1 MNYKLSDLKGI
12 NQAHVEQLQRSRI
25 ETTSDLMEVWND
37 PAKMITVATDAGITD
52 EQLRG
57 LVSMARMA
65 RMKGVGP
72 KYVGL
77 LVAAGVIGRRS
88 LSKHTPETLVK
99 HLGEVSAAADMKSP
113 MPTLAEVQ
121 EWFRELKPIADDTPE
136 RGLGADSQ

>member
-12 NQAHVEQLQRSRI
+12 DLGHVERLRVSRI

-37 PAKMITVATDAGITD
+37 PPRMTTVAANAGISD
-52 EQLRG
+52 EQLRS
-57 LVSMARMA
+57 LVSMARVA

-88 LSKHTPETLVK
+88 LSKHTPETLLK
-99 HLGEVSAAADMKSP
+99 RLGEVSVATGLRGP
-113 MPTLAEVQ
+113 VPTLAEVQ
-121 EWFRELKPIADDTPE
+121 LWFAELKPIASTGDPT
-136 RGLGADSQ
+136 L

>member
-1 MNYKLSDLKGI
+1 MRDMNYKLSNLKGI
-12 NQAHVEQLQRSRI
+12 DQDQVEQLRRLHI
-25 ETTSDLMEVWND
+25 ETTSDLMDVWND
-37 PAKMITVATDAGITD
+37 PARMTTVAAGAGITD
-52 EQLRG
+52 EQLRA

-99 HLGEVSAAADMKSP
+99 HLGEVSAAADMKGP
-113 MPTLAEVQ
+113 MPTLGEVQ
-121 EWFRELKPIADDTPE
+121 EWFRELKPI
-136 RGLGADSQ
+136 GASGDPSL